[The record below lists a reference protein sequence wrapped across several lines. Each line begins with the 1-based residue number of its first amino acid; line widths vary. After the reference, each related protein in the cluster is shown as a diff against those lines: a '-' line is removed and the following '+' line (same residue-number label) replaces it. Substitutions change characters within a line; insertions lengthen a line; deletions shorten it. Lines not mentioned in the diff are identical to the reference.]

1 MSHDLQHLDRPPPGG
16 GPDRADPLARALA
29 GLDPAPPALNR
40 DRLMFA
46 AGASSRVPVIRLW
59 QLTAGVLAAV
69 GFAAGLSWRSPVVVV
84 QAPEPVARE
93 VTPPARPDPP
103 AERPEATPEPPPPA
117 PAVGRPRDAV
127 QWLRFQSQA
136 LTVVLNVL
144 PDWNRRAPRPP
155 AGAD

>member
-1 MSHDLQHLDRPPPGG
+1 MPHDFQHLDRPPPGG

-29 GLDPAPPALNR
+29 GLDPAPPAINR

-84 QAPEPVARE
+84 QAPEPAAAAE
-93 VTPPARPDPP
+93 VVPAPPPEPAEPTTARP
-103 AERPEATPEPPPPA
+103 A
-117 PAVGRPRDAV
+117 PVVGRPREAAE
-127 QWLRFQSQA
+127 WLRFQSQA
-136 LTVVLNVL
+136 LAVVLHVL
-144 PDWNRRAPRPP
+144 PDWNRHAPRPP
-155 AGAD
+155 AEAD